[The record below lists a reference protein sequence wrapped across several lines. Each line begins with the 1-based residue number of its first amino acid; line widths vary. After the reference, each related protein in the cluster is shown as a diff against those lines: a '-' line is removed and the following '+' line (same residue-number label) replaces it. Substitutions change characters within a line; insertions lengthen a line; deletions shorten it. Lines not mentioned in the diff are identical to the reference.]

1 LHVNTGAPQDAAGR
15 RRVHGTIAA
24 GPIRGQTEFIHQEI
38 TMFRPTRSTVA
49 SLAVAAS
56 LVLLAACSTLFGGGN
71 SVTLTGANEVPA
83 VATSATG
90 TGTITIAA
98 DGSVSGSITVTG
110 MAPTAGHIHQGAVGV
125 NGPVI
130 VPFTQDGNTFTAPAG
145 AKLTETQMA
154 AYRAGN
160 LYVNVHSA
168 GHPAGEIR
176 AQLKAG

>member
-1 LHVNTGAPQDAAGR
+1 MIRTIRNTAAGFAI
-15 RRVHGTIAA
+15 VG
-24 GPIRGQTEFIHQEI
+24 
-38 TMFRPTRSTVA
+38 
-49 SLAVAAS
+49 
-56 LVLLAACSTLFGGGN
+56 LLALGACASMNPFADKGA
-71 SVTLTGANEVPA
+71 VTLTGANEVPA
-83 VATSATG
+83 VSTSAAG
-90 TGTITIAA
+90 TGTIMIAA

-110 MAPTAGHIHQGAVGV
+110 IAATAGHIHQGAVGI

-130 VPFTQDGNTFTAPAG
+130 VPFTQSGNTFTAPPG

-168 GHPAGEIR
+168 AHPAGEIR